1 MRIVKT
7 ERAESRDKVTYEVT
21 VEFSANEGQSA
32 VNLSDVA
39 GDNTLTRKA
48 GALVVEALR
57 VLTK

>member
-1 MRIVKT
+1 
-7 ERAESRDKVTYEVT
+7 VTYEVT

-57 VLTK
+57 VLAK